1 MIVIEFEN
9 VLVLGRYTL
18 KYLGVK
24 VLLSV
29 IFKCFPQKFICAH
42 IQRVV
47 AYVETK
53 QLINF
58 GEGVFILK
66 FLNKKFEE
74 KEEGD

>member
-24 VLLSV
+24 SLA
-29 IFKCFPQKFICAH
+29 ICNFQMFPQKFICAH

-58 GEGVFILK
+58 GEGYFILK
-66 FLNKKFEE
+66 FLNKKFEG
-74 KEEGD
+74 KEEGN